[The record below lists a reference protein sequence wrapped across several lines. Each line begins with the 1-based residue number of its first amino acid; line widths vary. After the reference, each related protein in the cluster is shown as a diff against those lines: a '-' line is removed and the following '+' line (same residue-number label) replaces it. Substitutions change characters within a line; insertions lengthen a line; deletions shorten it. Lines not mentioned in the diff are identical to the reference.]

1 MIASLQC
8 ALKTDSPSGG
18 TVATAGNAASS
29 AWVGLS
35 DVDGDVHD
43 SESEGSDSD
52 VEKEDRFPGDIS
64 DSSASCRHPRAFST
78 IVCEERPPTD
88 SYVNPKP

>member
-1 MIASLQC
+1 MA
-8 ALKTDSPSGG
+8 
-18 TVATAGNAASS
+18 TVGNAASS
-29 AWVGLS
+29 AWDGLS

-43 SESEGSDSD
+43 SESEGSGSD
-52 VEKEDRFPGDIS
+52 VETEDQLHGDVS
-64 DSSASCRHPRAFST
+64 NSLATYRHPRAFSK